1 MAASHV
7 LAEPFPLRRV
17 PAFEA
22 ITEVSRLEDERSG
35 LSGPTAAERARSKR
49 HAVQSSR
56 SRVSSRRA
64 KGGSAP
70 PKKNGNSTDCGDPSC
85 LSNPIARLRGRHLV
99 YRRDEIFPE
108 LKVILVSRL
117 PPTAKDDFDG
127 FQ

>member
-17 PAFEA
+17 PAVEA
-22 ITEVSRLEDERSG
+22 LTEVSRLEDERSG
-35 LSGPTAAERARSKR
+35 LSGPTAAERAQSKR
-49 HAVQSSR
+49 HAVHSSR
-56 SRVSSRRA
+56 SRGSSRRA
-64 KGGSAP
+64 KGEAP

-99 YRRDEIFPE
+99 YRRDEIFTE

-117 PPTAKDDFDG
+117 PPTAKDDFDS